1 MVPTIALSNIA
12 LPPRD
17 HAALFPAVAALGVA
31 GIEVAP
37 SRVWPGVGPSVG
49 GAQAAVY
56 RRAVEG
62 AGMTIVGLHSLF
74 FERPD
79 LGLFKPEARAAT
91 LDFLVD
97 LSALCRDLGGRT
109 LIWGGGRRRGTV
121 AHKDAIAESIRF
133 LTELCPRIEG
143 HGTRLCF
150 EPLGP
155 RDSDFINSAFEAI
168 EIANAVDHP
177 AFAVQL
183 DAKALHENDEDDLAT
198 FVAAQK
204 YLIHFHANQPGL
216 GRLDQGPVDQRKM
229 GDFLRHIGY
238 DGFITIEQR
247 MLNESDPMSDIR
259 RSVAVLKECY
269 A

>member
-1 MVPTIALSNIA
+1 MMPTLALSNIA

-37 SRVWPGVGPSVG
+37 SRVWPGAGPSVG
-49 GAQAAVY
+49 SAQVAVY
-56 RRAVEG
+56 RRAVQD

-74 FERPD
+74 FDRPD

-109 LIWGGGRRRGTV
+109 LIWGGGRKRGAITQ
-121 AHKDAIAESIRF
+121 KDAVAESLRF
-133 LTELCPRIEG
+133 LAELCPRIED
-143 HGTRLCF
+143 HGTCLCF

-155 RDSDFINSAFEAI
+155 KDSDFVNSAFEAI
-168 EIANAVDHP
+168 NIATTLSHP

-183 DAKALHENDEDDLAT
+183 DAKALFENGEDNFAT
-198 FVAAQK
+198 FVAAK
-204 YLIHFHANQPGL
+204 SRLTHFHANQPGL
-216 GRLDQGPVDQRKM
+216 GRLDQGPVDHRKM
-229 GDFLRHIGY
+229 GEFLRQIGY
-238 DGFITIEQR
+238 DGFVSIEQR
-247 MLNESDPMSDIR
+247 LLNQSDPMSDLR